1 MAIRNTLVEH
11 CNHEKIKF
19 KVFELKSWPCPFMLI
34 KRGVVIIGYQL
45 QLQHEQDSKDT
56 QDKKLP
62 LDKILLS
69 ESTAEFSTK

>member
-1 MAIRNTLVEH
+1 M
-11 CNHEKIKF
+11 
-19 KVFELKSWPCPFMLI
+19 
-34 KRGVVIIGYQL
+34 